1 MDLSVK
7 SYYLKQMGIEQWVRR
22 GLAEQS
28 HVSELDI
35 VAPKDLKTPLM
46 VFMEKPEGIELH
58 QWLLSKSG
66 QLLLKMLHSI
76 GLSQDNTSILS
87 SISVVSDEDV
97 SRRDALIK
105 EQLNRYKPRL
115 ILILGS
121 FVTKS
126 FHQAFNDI
134 AVITSCHPEELLI
147 QPQKKKNV
155 FFDLMMV
162 KSKLV

>member
-7 SYYLKQMGIEQWVRR
+7 SYYLKQMGIQQWVRR
-22 GLAEQS
+22 DLAEQA
-28 HVSELDI
+28 HATELDI
-35 VAPKDLKTPLM
+35 IAPKDSKTPLM
-46 VFMEKPEGIELH
+46 IFMEKPEGIALH
-58 QWLLSKSG
+58 QWLSSKSG

-87 SISVVSDEDV
+87 SIAVVSDEDV

-105 EQLNRYKPRL
+105 EQINHYNPRL

-134 AVITSCHPEELLI
+134 AVISSCHPEELLI
-147 QPQKKKNV
+147 HPQMKKNV